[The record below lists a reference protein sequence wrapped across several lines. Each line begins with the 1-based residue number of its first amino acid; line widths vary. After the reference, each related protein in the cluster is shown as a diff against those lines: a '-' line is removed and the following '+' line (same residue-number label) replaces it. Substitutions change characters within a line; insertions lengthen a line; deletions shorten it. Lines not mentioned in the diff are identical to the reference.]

1 MATIEVIAIGSGA
14 FEVVVDERGEETHHR
29 VTVPDGYAE
38 ELGVGREVAL
48 NRLVRE
54 SFRFLLEREP
64 KEQIMSTFELP
75 VIERYFPAYRD
86 EIGERLASG
95 DV

>member
-1 MATIEVIAIGSGA
+1 VASIEVIAIGSKE
-14 FEVVVDERGEETHHR
+14 FEVIVDERGDETHHR

-38 ELGVGREVAL
+38 ELGVGGDAAL
-48 NRLVRE
+48 NRLVHE

-64 KEQIMSTFELP
+64 KEQILSTFELP

-86 EIGERLASG
+86 EIAERLASG
-95 DV
+95 DG